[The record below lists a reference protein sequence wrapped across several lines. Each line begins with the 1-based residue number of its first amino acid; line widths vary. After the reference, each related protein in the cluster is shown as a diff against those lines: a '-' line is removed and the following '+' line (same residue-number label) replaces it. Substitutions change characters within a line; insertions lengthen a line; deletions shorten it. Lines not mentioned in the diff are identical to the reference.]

1 MLKQFYQ
8 ILGLDILKPWMKIHR
23 RPRGYNKI
31 LLGQIV
37 IEYYNTYIVRN
48 STKRLIQEKA
58 AKWKISAQLKFLF
71 LFKADPSKDVLT
83 LVRTESLVPTNNMYF
98 NLKASELF
106 RLQAN
111 YINEYNADSDGPF
124 KIKIKQNKNC
134 YVISSW
140 SPSNI

>member
-58 AKWKISAQLKFLF
+58 AK
-71 LFKADPSKDVLT
+71 
-83 LVRTESLVPTNNMYF
+83 
-98 NLKASELF
+98 
-106 RLQAN
+106 
-111 YINEYNADSDGPF
+111 
-124 KIKIKQNKNC
+124 
-134 YVISSW
+134 
-140 SPSNI
+140 